1 MPTSHAPALSRLPHC
16 LQWCLLV
23 TGGGLAGYFLHYLK
37 VPAGLFLGPMLVA
50 VGMGVAGSTIR
61 VPRLAFRSGQG
72 IVMLMVAKS
81 VTISVV
87 LALTQDWHLMLL
99 VTALTI
105 LLSAAVGLGMVRWG
119 GIPATTAAWG
129 TAPGAASAMIAMAE
143 ESGADDRAVACMQ
156 YIRVLSVVMVGA
168 WISHLIVAPEAMHE
182 VSANSAEGFSLL
194 GLSMTLGLALLGALS
209 ANFLPAGALLT
220 PIIIGSTLN
229 LLGWLD
235 ITLTSSILVVA
246 YGAIGSYIGLRFD
259 RDTLLKVV
267 RLIPTI
273 ITANLMLILLSTTL
287 AWPLSWLFARDFLSV
302 FLATSPGGL
311 DAMAIIAVETGSDAS
326 FVVALQT
333 LRLIGVVLTGKL
345 CAHGLILLSRRL
357 QA

>member
-1 MPTSHAPALSRLPHC
+1 MPTPTAPGLSRLPHW
-16 LQWCLLV
+16 LQWSVLAAA
-23 TGGGLAGYFLHYLK
+23 GGVAGYLLHYLK
-37 VPAGLFLGPMLVA
+37 VPAGLFLGPMMVA
-50 VGMGVAGSTIR
+50 VAMGIAGSSIR

-72 IVMLMVAKS
+72 VVMLMVAKS
-81 VTISVV
+81 VTLGVL
-87 LALTQDWHLMLL
+87 LALSRDWHLMLV
-99 VTALTI
+99 VTALTLI
-105 LLSAAVGLGMVRWG
+105 LSAAVGLGMVRFG

-143 ESGADDRAVACMQ
+143 ESGADYRAVACMQ
-156 YIRVLSVVMVGA
+156 YIRVVCVVMAGA

-182 VSANSAEGFSLL
+182 ISADSDNGFSLVN
-194 GLSMTLGLALLGALS
+194 LALTLAVAFVGALS

-220 PIIIGSTLN
+220 PIIIGSALN

-235 ITLTSSILVVA
+235 ITLTSSILALA

-259 RDTLLKVV
+259 RETVLQVV

-273 ITANLMLILLSTTL
+273 ITANLFLILLCAAL
-287 AWPLSWLFARDFLSV
+287 AWPLSWLFAKDFLSV

-345 CAHGLILLSRRL
+345 CAQALIVLSRRL
-357 QA
+357 RA

>member
-1 MPTSHAPALSRLPHC
+1 MSTFPAPGLSRLPHW
-16 LQWCLLV
+16 LQWSLLA
-23 TGGGLAGYFLHYLK
+23 GAGGLAGYILHHLK
-37 VPAGLFLGPMLVA
+37 IPAGLFLGPMIVA
-50 VGMGVAGSTIR
+50 VAMGVAGSTIR

-81 VTISVV
+81 VTLGVL
-87 LALTQDWHLMLL
+87 LALSQDWHLMLL

-105 LLSAAVGLGMVRWG
+105 LLSAAVGLGMVQFGR
-119 GIPATTAAWG
+119 IPATTAAWG

-143 ESGADDRAVACMQ
+143 ESGADDRAVTCMQ
-156 YIRVLSVVMVGA
+156 YIRVVCVVMIGA
-168 WISHLIVAPEAMHE
+168 WISHLIVAPEAMHQISIE
-182 VSANSAEGFSLL
+182 NANGFSLI
-194 GLSMTLGLALLGALS
+194 GLALTLAVAFVGALS

-220 PIIIGSTLN
+220 PIIVGSALN

-235 ITLTSSILVVA
+235 ITLTSSILAVA

-259 RDTLLKVV
+259 RDTVFKVV

-273 ITANLMLILLSTTL
+273 ITANLVLILLCTTL
-287 AWPLSWLFARDFLSV
+287 AWPLSWLFAKDFLSV

-345 CAHGLILLSRRL
+345 CANGLILLSRRL
-357 QA
+357 RT